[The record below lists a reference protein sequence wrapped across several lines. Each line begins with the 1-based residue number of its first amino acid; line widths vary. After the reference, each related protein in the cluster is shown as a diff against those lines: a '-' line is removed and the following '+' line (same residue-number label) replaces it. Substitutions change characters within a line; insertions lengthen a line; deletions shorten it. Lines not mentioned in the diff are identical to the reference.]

1 MKEYSLFRLLNSLQR
16 VRRSSGVKLSDY
28 SDAWARKE
36 FTEKPPLPGSGM
48 CELGLVCQE

>member
-1 MKEYSLFRLLNSLQR
+1 LEENPIFVSSIPSV
-16 VRRSSGVKLSDY
+16 VRRSVRVKLSDY

-48 CELGLVCQE
+48 WELGLVCQE